1 MENEEKL
8 SNDADQDINSMT
20 NQRNLNSFILSEDGE
35 KVGDFKFLPPEK
47 PSR

>member
-20 NQRNLNSFILSEDGE
+20 NQRNLNSFISEDGE
-35 KVGDFKFLPPEK
+35 KVGDFKFLPPER
-47 PSR
+47 PTIP